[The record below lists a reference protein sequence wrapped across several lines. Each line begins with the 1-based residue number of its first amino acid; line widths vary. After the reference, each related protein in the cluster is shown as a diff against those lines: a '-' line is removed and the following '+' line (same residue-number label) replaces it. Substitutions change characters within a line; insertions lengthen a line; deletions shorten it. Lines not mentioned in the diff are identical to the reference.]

1 MPPPEMRALVGPVDP
16 DAFDNPS
23 GDLVYP
29 DLDEGLYA
37 RFFDFG
43 CGCGRIA
50 RQLIQQRT
58 RPERYLGIDLH
69 KGMVRWCR
77 ENLEPRAR
85 GFEFQHHDVF
95 NATFNP
101 GRGKPLTAPL
111 PAADN
116 SFSLVN
122 AWSVFTHLT
131 QEQAEFYLRE
141 VARILEPGGV
151 LHATWFLTD
160 KRLHPFMEEHQNA
173 LYINLDDPSNAVI
186 FDREWVRSTAAAA
199 GLTAVSVTPPEVRG
213 YHWVVVMTPTRDGV
227 SEAEFPPDEAPIASG
242 GSF

>member
-1 MPPPEMRALVGPVDP
+1 MPPLELRRLVGRVDP
-16 DAFDNPS
+16 EDYDNPS

-29 DLDEGLYA
+29 YLDEALYA

-43 CGCGRIA
+43 CGCGRVA

-69 KGMVRWCR
+69 EGMVRWCR
-77 ENLEPRAR
+77 ENLEPRAP
-85 GFEFQHHDVF
+85 GFEFRHHDVF
-95 NATFNP
+95 NPMLNP
-101 GRGKPLTAPL
+101 GRGKPMTAPL
-111 PAADN
+111 PAPDH

-151 LHATWFLTD
+151 LHSTWFLTD
-160 KRLHPFMEEHQNA
+160 KRLHPFMLEHQNA
-173 LYINLDDPSNAVI
+173 LYINLEDPSNAVI
-186 FDREWVRSTAAAA
+186 FDRDWMRATSAAA
-199 GLTAVSVTPPEVRG
+199 GLTAISVTPPEFRG
-213 YHWVVVMTPTRDGV
+213 YHWYVTMTPTREGIV
-227 SEAEFPPDEAPIASG
+227 EADFPPDEAPLSPG
-242 GSF
+242 QHL